1 VTEDVLSCMARV
13 AEIQK
18 RFGLSAPRDR
28 AQVPADDSAKKQSF
42 ADILSDA
49 AHGDKKTAKAYSR
62 DEIDALVERVSRAE
76 GVSASLVKAVIE
88 NESSYNSRAVSPKG
102 AQGLMQLMPDTAASL
117 GVDDSFDAEKNVRGG
132 VRYLREL
139 LGKYQGD
146 YSKALAAYN
155 AGPKNVDAY
164 QGIPPFAETR
174 KYVRDVMEDYNRI
187 SSGDNTE
194 E

>member
-1 VTEDVLSCMARV
+1 MTEDVLSCMSRV

-18 RFGLSAPRDR
+18 RFGLLRQREAHRDN
-28 AQVPADDSAKKQSF
+28 ADDAAMKQNFS
-42 ADILSDA
+42 DILSDA
-49 AHGDKKTAKAYSR
+49 AQSEKKPARAYSR
-62 DEIDALVERVSRAE
+62 AEIDALVERVSLAE
-76 GVSASLVKAVIE
+76 GVSPSLVKAVIE

-102 AQGLMQLMPDTAASL
+102 AEGLMQLMPTTAASL
-117 GVDDSFDAEKNVRGG
+117 GVDDSFDPEKNVRGG

-139 LGKYQGD
+139 LGKYQWD